1 MVFSVGSRSLYD
13 VLELEPTASV
23 EALESSYKRLMSEVE
38 NAELVLYTIE
48 DDVDFAGQKAELQM
62 AYEVLT
68 NREKRAEYD
77 RYVGGKARN
86 ATANMMAAGLQ
97 GATRRVD
104 VGEGGASTPRSV
116 RGAASVSMREP
127 LSCADSKSEIGI
139 RAKAAADAVAKS
151 YGLRALAPDIRDEEP
166 APRSNK
172 VLKELV
178 PLSNTGLKEPVPLSN
193 TVLKEPVPPEEMA
206 AVSGVGVQEQKTPL
220 GEKGTAPI
228 AIRSSEKKPNKLG
241 ASVSAVDRISK
252 RFQAFKSIDSKA
264 RTYRPDLELLEQ
276 IRGTEGFDGSTLM
289 RLRQSSGASIDD
301 IAEITKINKRYL
313 NAIEQNDL
321 NVLPPKV
328 YVQGFI
334 RQFAQALQLSP
345 QEVSASYMELYKS
358 HPNKG

>member
-172 VLKELV
+172 V
-178 PLSNTGLKEPVPLSN
+178 LKEPVPLSN